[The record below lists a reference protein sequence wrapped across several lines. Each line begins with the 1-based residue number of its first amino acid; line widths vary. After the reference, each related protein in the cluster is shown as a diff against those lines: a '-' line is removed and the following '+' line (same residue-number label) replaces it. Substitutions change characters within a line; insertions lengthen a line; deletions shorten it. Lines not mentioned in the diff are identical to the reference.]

1 VVKQELGFM
10 KRKYRT
16 GILAGMQ
23 CIVVDV
29 GLIILASLCVSL
41 ILPGGTRGKTFSDPA
56 FFLCALLFF
65 LFSLYFKTKA
75 GFSWGVTASSL
86 VIPTTIF
93 ICLLPVMNNYIGIR
107 LGGVILLPVVAI
119 SIILAIKESKN

>member
-1 VVKQELGFM
+1 MVKQELGFM

-65 LFSLYFKTKA
+65 LFSLYLLYYQHQKI
-75 GFSWGVTASSL
+75 G
-86 VIPTTIF
+86 
-93 ICLLPVMNNYIGIR
+93 CLLDARKIG
-107 LGGVILLPVVAI
+107 PT
-119 SIILAIKESKN
+119 